1 MYFEKAG
8 WVVEVEVGG
17 WEGRNFAF
25 CTDRCW
31 QMAGIQPSQGDGR
44 SP

>member
-17 WEGRNFAF
+17 WEGRK
-25 CTDRCW
+25 CLLHDRCW

-44 SP
+44 NP